1 MEDLPLFLIPQAA
14 LSVSDLNRYLREIIE
29 SDEVL
34 RDVWVQGE
42 ISNLSTPGSGHIY
55 FTLKDSAASLRCVI
69 WKTNAF
75 RLRQSLANGQLVEAH
90 GYISIYE
97 AGGQYQLY
105 IDSLRLAGE
114 GALFQEF
121 VRLKNKLEAEGLF
134 DPQRKRPIPPFPQR
148 IGVVTSPTGAALQDI
163 LNTLKRRFPLAE
175 VLIAPA
181 SVQGEAAPREIIAGL
196 KNLWTHTVDL
206 ILVAR
211 GGGSLEDLWAF
222 NDEGVVR
229 AVAGSP
235 VPVISGVG
243 HETDFTLTDFAADV
257 RAPTPTGAAMLATPD
272 ITELADTLRQY
283 ADRLNSAILTNL
295 IGMKRDL
302 NEVYT
307 RLEHN
312 SPINQVCSQQQTVD
326 FLQERLRQ
334 AQRTQIIRQVGWLGT
349 LRARLTALD
358 PMAVLGRGYAVV
370 RTQDNRLI
378 SRIAQVAVDQAV
390 NIRLSD
396 GSVTAKVNS
405 IRPDEPTLRQGGLDE

>member
-29 SDEVL
+29 SDDVL

-42 ISNLSTPGSGHIY
+42 ISNLSTPSSGHIY

-121 VRLKNKLEAEGLF
+121 IRLKNKLEAEGLF
-134 DPQRKRPIPPFPQR
+134 DPQRKRPIPPFPQT

-163 LNTLKRRFPLAE
+163 LNTLQRRYPLCR
-175 VLIAPA
+175 VLVAPA
-181 SVQGEAAPREIIAGL
+181 AVQGEVAPREIVAGL
-196 KNLWTHTVDL
+196 KNLWTYNVDL

-229 AVAGSP
+229 MVAASP

-257 RAPTPTGAAMLATPD
+257 RAPTPTGAAMLAVPD
-272 ITELADTLRQY
+272 ISELVDTLQQY
-283 ADRLNSAILTNL
+283 VGRLNTAVLTNL
-295 IGMKRDL
+295 ISLKQDL
-302 NEVYT
+302 NEEYT

-312 SPINQVCSQQQTVD
+312 SPLNRVRSQQQTVD
-326 FLQERLRQ
+326 FLQERLWQ
-334 AQRTQIIRQVGWLGT
+334 SQRMQVINHGGR
-349 LRARLTALD
+349 LRTFQARLTALD
-358 PMAVLGRGYAVV
+358 PMAVLKRGYAVV
-370 RTQDNRLI
+370 RTQNNGLV
-378 SRIAQVAVDQAV
+378 SSVSQVVVDQAV

-396 GSVTAKVNS
+396 GSLTAKVNT
-405 IRPDEPTLRQGGLDE
+405 IRPDESAARQGGRDE

>member
-42 ISNLSTPGSGHIY
+42 ISNLSTPSSGHIY

-114 GALFQEF
+114 GVLFQEF
-121 VRLKNKLEAEGLF
+121 MRLKNKLEAEGLF
-134 DPQRKRPIPPFPQR
+134 DPQRKRPIPAYPQR

-163 LNTLKRRFPLAE
+163 LNTLGRRYPLCE

-181 SVQGEAAPREIIAGL
+181 AVQGEAAPREIVAGL
-196 KNLWTHTVDL
+196 KNLWSHKVDL

-222 NDEGVVR
+222 NDEQVVR
-229 AVAGSP
+229 AVANSP
-235 VPVISGVG
+235 VAVISGVG

-257 RAPTPTGAAMLATPD
+257 RAPTPTGAAMLAAPD
-272 ITELADTLRQY
+272 ISELAETLQQY
-283 ADRLNSAILTNL
+283 FTRLNGAVLTNL
-295 IGMKRDL
+295 ISLKQAL
-302 NEVYT
+302 NGVYT
-307 RLEHN
+307 RLEHD
-312 SPINQVCSQQQTVD
+312 SPLNRVRSQQQTID
-326 FLQERLRQ
+326 FFQERLWQ
-334 AQRTQIIRQVGWLGT
+334 AQRMQVVRQTGWLHT
-349 LRARLTALD
+349 LQARLTALD

-370 RTQDNRLI
+370 RSQHNKLV
-378 SRIAQVAVDQAV
+378 SRVSQVELDQAL

-396 GSVTAKVNS
+396 GLLTAKVTT
-405 IRPDEPTLRQGGLDE
+405 IRPDTQEARQGGRDE

>member
-163 LNTLKRRFPLAE
+163 LNTLKRRFPFAE

-312 SPINQVCSQQQTVD
+312 SPINQVRSQQQTVD
-326 FLQERLRQ
+326 FLQERLWQ